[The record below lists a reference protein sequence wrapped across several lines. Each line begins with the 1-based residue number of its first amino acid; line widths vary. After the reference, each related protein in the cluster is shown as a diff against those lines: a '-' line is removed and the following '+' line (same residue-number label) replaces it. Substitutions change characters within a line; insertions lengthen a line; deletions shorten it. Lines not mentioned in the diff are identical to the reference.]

1 MGSTAPWWEPVAE
14 LVAAGIYRIPLPLPD
29 NALRAVNVYA
39 ILGADS
45 LVLVDAGW
53 ACEPAFRQLRTGLA
67 ELGAEPRD
75 VRQVLVTHVHRDHY
89 SQALTLRR
97 QFGTPVALGSGEQA
111 SFALA
116 HRPGARLNSRHL
128 AGLRAAGAG
137 QLADRVAEQ
146 LGPRGYDLSGWEY
159 PDQWLAAG
167 PVALPGGREL
177 AAVETPG
184 HTRGHLVFHDIPA
197 GLLFAGDHVL
207 PHITPSIAFEPEPGS
222 LPLRAFLDSL
232 QLVRHRPDAML
243 LPAHGPVGPSAHARI
258 DELLAH
264 HDLRLAEALEALSGE
279 VTTAFEVA
287 RVLRWTRH
295 SRSLAELDVTNAM
308 LAVLETT
315 AHLELLEAQG
325 RVGRTVVDGI
335 TCYARAPVRPAT
347 GPVRSGRP
355 DVGT

>member
-1 MGSTAPWWEPVAE
+1 MPSSAPWWEPGPEPVAE
-14 LVAAGIYRIPLPLPD
+14 GIYRIPLPLPE

-39 ILGADS
+39 ILGPDS
-45 LVLVDAGW
+45 VVLVDAGW
-53 ACEPAFRQLRTGLA
+53 ACDPALRQLCAGLA
-67 ELGAEPRD
+67 QLGAEPRD

-97 QFGTPVALGSGEQA
+97 QFGTPIALGSGERP
-111 SFALA
+111 SFALV
-116 HRPGARLNSRHL
+116 HQPGARLNSRHL
-128 AGLRAAGAG
+128 AGLRAAGAAE
-137 QLADRVAEQ
+137 LADRVAEQ

-177 AAVETPG
+177 TAVETPG
-184 HTRGHLVFHDIPA
+184 HTRGHLVFQDIPA

-232 QLVRHRPDAML
+232 QLVRQRPDAML
-243 LPAHGPVGPSAHARI
+243 LPAHGPVRPSAHARI

-264 HDLRLAEALEALSGE
+264 HDVRLAEALEALSGE
-279 VTTAFEVA
+279 VTTAFAVA

-295 SRSLAELDVTNAM
+295 GRSLAELDVTNAM

-325 RVGRTVVDGI
+325 RVERTVVDGI
-335 TCYARAPVRPAT
+335 TCYARAPVRPAA
-347 GPVRSGRP
+347 GPAGRP
-355 DVGT
+355 DVAT